1 MKKAAAHRLAQL
13 QRQIL
18 EPYSRGQQVTKK
30 LTAHRLAQLR
40 RQILE
45 RAAFGETGQKFSAQQ
60 LIRSRKEA
68 DRMLFMRVLG
78 RDLADLLTLTAQ
90 SLEQAGAIIQV
101 RMQRMIE
108 AYISYL
114 PPQSELRSRPPPQTM
129 SELLSRVMRSFGDD
143 ESFVICLLRV
153 NDESLATYC
162 NHVLR
167 MNHLTAE
174 AVKKTR
180 QRLWLRPARGK
191 KVHLIE
197 VGGKLRAN

>member
-1 MKKAAAHRLAQL
+1 
-13 QRQIL
+13 
-18 EPYSRGQQVTKK
+18 
-30 LTAHRLAQLR
+30 
-40 RQILE
+40 
-45 RAAFGETGQKFSAQQ
+45 
-60 LIRSRKEA
+60 
-68 DRMLFMRVLG
+68 MLFMRVLG

-143 ESFVICLLRV
+143 ESFVICLLREFEKPATV
-153 NDESLATYC
+153 LTRLEGLLLVDWHILKYLNDESLATYC